1 MASPPPSAAK
11 LPAKT
16 SRIELRATPEDRELL
31 DRAAA
36 ALGTDRSSFV
46 LANALPAA
54 QRVLADRE
62 QFVLTAEGQKEWERI
77 NDRPARTLP
86 GLTRLM
92 ERPSPFG
99 SPVES
104 APQG

>member
-1 MASPPPSAAK
+1 VRKAA
-11 LPAKT
+11 AKT

-36 ALGTDRSSFV
+36 AAGTDRSSFV
-46 LANALPAA
+46 LVSVRLAA

-62 QFVLTAEGQKEWERI
+62 HFVLDAEAWADWERI
-77 NDRPARTLP
+77 NREPARPLP

-92 ERPSPFG
+92 LRPSPFQEVS
-99 SPVES
+99 SPQ
-104 APQG
+104 P